1 MLVMTENKTTP
12 GRWANVCTALL
23 LLLVALTATPS
34 QAQDV
39 SLLAGRMS
47 VTGQGQASFGTNLS
61 YTHRVGDYVAI
72 SANYLNE
79 GHPPL
84 HHRDGFASQLWLH
97 TGVPEQG
104 WSVAAGFGP
113 YFYFDTTRGSA
124 LDYRN
129 VHGWGTAGS
138 LSVKYHLQK
147 GWYLEAQATRIN
159 TRNDHDSKLLLI
171 GMGYELTDIP
181 FDTTRQNVAKGDDFI
196 TVSVGRA
203 IVNSFESE
211 QSRAKA
217 IEYRRNAGPHAE
229 WSVMLLDEGRVHQAS
244 RKGVVAQAWLV
255 STITSRFVL
264 EMGVGGYAMTDHHDR
279 TSTTEE
285 ASFHLVPIA
294 SIGLRYRISPHL
306 RAQVNWTR
314 TITPYHRD
322 SDVLLFGV
330 GAAY

>member
-1 MLVMTENKTTP
+1 MSENKPT
-12 GRWANVCTALL
+12 RNLWINVAPAL
-23 LLLVALTATPS
+23 LLLVAAFAAAPS
-34 QAQDV
+34 FAQDV

-47 VTGQGQASFGTNLS
+47 VAGKGQHSFGTNLS
-61 YTHRVGDYVAI
+61 YTHRVGDNVAV
-72 SANYLNE
+72 SANYINE

-84 HHRDGFASQLWLH
+84 HHRDGFASQLWVH
-97 TGVPEQG
+97 TRVPEQG
-104 WSVAAGFGP
+104 WSVAAGIGP
-113 YFYFDTTRGSA
+113 YFYFDTTRGA
-124 LDYRN
+124 AATDYRN

-159 TRNDHDSKLLLI
+159 TRNDHDSNLI
-171 GMGYELTDIP
+171 LVGMGYELTDIP
-181 FDTTRQNVAKGDDFI
+181 FDTTRKNVAKGDDYI
-196 TVSVGRA
+196 TLSVGRA

-229 WSVMLLDEGRVHQAS
+229 WSIMLLDEGKVHQHS

-255 STITSRFVL
+255 STITARFVL
-264 EMGVGGYAMTDHHDR
+264 EMGVGGYAMTDHYD
-279 TSTTEE
+279 SNNMVEE

-294 SIGLRYRISPHL
+294 SIGLRYRFNPHL
-306 RAQVNWTR
+306 RAQVNWSR

-330 GAAY
+330 GAAF

>member
-1 MLVMTENKTTP
+1 MNKNKLT
-12 GRWANVCTALL
+12 RSHWASAGAALL
-23 LLLVALTATPS
+23 LLLGAVTGAPS

-39 SLLAGRMS
+39 SLLAGS
-47 VTGQGQASFGTNLS
+47 VSIPGVGQHSFSTNLA
-61 YTHRVGDYVAI
+61 YTHRVGEHVAV
-72 SANYLNE
+72 SANYINE

-97 TGVPEQG
+97 SGVPEQG
-104 WSVAAGFGP
+104 WSAAAGFGP
-113 YFYFDTTRGSA
+113 YFYFDTTRGGP

-138 LSVKYHLQK
+138 LSVKYHLRK

-159 TRNDHDSKLLLI
+159 TRNDHDSKLLQV

-181 FDTTRQNVAKGDDFI
+181 FDTTRKNVAKGDDYI
-196 TVSVGRA
+196 TVSLGRA

-229 WSVMLLDEGRVHQAS
+229 WSVMLLDEGKVHQAS
-244 RKGVVAQAWLV
+244 RKGVVAQGWLV

-264 EMGVGGYAMTDHHDR
+264 EMGVGGYAMTDHYDR
-279 TSTTEE
+279 NSLTED
-285 ASFHLVPIA
+285 ASLHLVPIA
-294 SIGLRYRISPHL
+294 SVGLRYRFNPYL
-306 RAQVNWTR
+306 RAQLCWSR

-322 SDVLLFGV
+322 SDILLLGL
-330 GAAY
+330 GAAF

>member
-1 MLVMTENKTTP
+1 MPVMSENTLTRSRSTNL
-12 GRWANVCTALL
+12 GAALQL
-23 LLLVALTATPS
+23 LAAVFAAAPS
-34 QAQDV
+34 HAQDV
-39 SLLAGRMS
+39 SLLAGQMS
-47 VTGQGQASFGTNLS
+47 IPGKSQNSFGTNLS
-61 YTHRVGDYVAI
+61 YTHRVGDYFAV
-72 SANYLNE
+72 SANYINE

-97 TGVPEQG
+97 TPVPDKG
-104 WSVAAGFGP
+104 WSLAAGIGP
-113 YFYFDTTRGSA
+113 YFYFDTTRGGP

-129 VHGWGTAGS
+129 VHGWASAGS

-159 TRNDHDSKLLLI
+159 TRNDHDSNLI
-171 GMGYELTDIP
+171 LVGMGYELSDIP
-181 FDTTRQNVAKGDDFI
+181 FDTTRKNVAKGDDFI
-196 TVSVGRA
+196 TLSVGRA

-229 WSVMLLDEGRVHQAS
+229 WSVMLLEEGKVHQAS

-255 STITSRFVL
+255 STITQRIVL
-264 EMGVGGYAMTDHHDR
+264 EMGVGGYAMTDHYDR
-279 TSTTEE
+279 NSLTED

-294 SIGLRYRISPHL
+294 SVGLRYRFNPYL
-306 RAQVNWTR
+306 RAQVNWSR

-322 SDVLLFGV
+322 SDILLFGL
-330 GAAY
+330 GAAF